1 MFFPRTSPLSLDE
14 SGLHSLWVALNTP
27 ILSVLELP
35 PGPAM
40 ACIAIHA
47 EKGGRRALTIAIRAL
62 RGGEVAFFTL
72 DEDLSQDGAVPG
84 AIDGALSFAEA
95 MGFLFDD
102 ELDTATAAQRKQA
115 LARWRELVGETKK
128 GSAKAPAPAEELVL
142 DEAVELEET
151 EPRVPPPRRGESPAK
166 AAAPPASKASPAK
179 TASPASKASPAK
191 TAGPPGSRASSAP
204 AGTAPSAGVSL
215 TKFRKRSGAT
225 APRENEEGASDAAR
239 AAQAARKAVLMTPHG
254 PALGRLQLIKRQRS
268 VDAAPAGN
276 WLARLLGSF

>member
-14 SGLHSLWVALNTP
+14 SGLHSLRVALNTP
-27 ILSVLELP
+27 ILSILELP

-47 EKGGRRALTIAIRAL
+47 EKGGRRALTLAISAL

-72 DEDLSQDGAVPG
+72 DEDLSHDGALPG

-102 ELDTATAAQRKQA
+102 ELDSATAGQRKQA

-128 GSAKAPAPAEELVL
+128 GSAQASAPAEELVL
-142 DEAVELEET
+142 EEAVEPGEA
-151 EPRVPPPRRGESPAK
+151 EPPAPPPRRAERPAK
-166 AAAPPASKASPAK
+166 VASPPASKASPA
-179 TASPASKASPAK
+179 PAA
-191 TAGPPGSRASSAP
+191 
-204 AGTAPSAGVSL
+204 TAPSPGVSL
-215 TKFRKRSGAT
+215 TKFRKRNGAT
-225 APRENEEGASDAAR
+225 APRGDGEGASDASR

>member
-14 SGLHSLWVALNTP
+14 AGLHSLRVALNTP
-27 ILSVLELP
+27 ILSILELP

-47 EKGGRRALTIAIRAL
+47 EKGGGRALTIAIRAL

-72 DEDLSQDGAVPG
+72 DEDLSRDGAVPG
-84 AIDGALSFAEA
+84 AIDGVLSFAEA

-102 ELDTATAAQRKQA
+102 ELETATATQRKQA

-128 GSAKAPAPAEELVL
+128 GAAQASPAEELVL
-142 DEAVELEET
+142 EEAVELEET
-151 EPRVPPPRRGESPAK
+151 QPPVPPPRRAESHAK
-166 AAAPPASKASPAK
+166 AAGSPASKVNPAKPASAPASKASP
-179 TASPASKASPAK
+179 
-191 TAGPPGSRASSAP
+191 AP

-215 TKFRKRSGAT
+215 TKFRKRNGAT
-225 APRENEEGASDAAR
+225 APRGDQEGASDAAR
-239 AAQAARKAVLMTPHG
+239 AAQAARKAILMTPHG
-254 PALGRLQLIKRQRS
+254 PALGRLQLIKRQRAG
-268 VDAAPAGN
+268 DAAPAAN